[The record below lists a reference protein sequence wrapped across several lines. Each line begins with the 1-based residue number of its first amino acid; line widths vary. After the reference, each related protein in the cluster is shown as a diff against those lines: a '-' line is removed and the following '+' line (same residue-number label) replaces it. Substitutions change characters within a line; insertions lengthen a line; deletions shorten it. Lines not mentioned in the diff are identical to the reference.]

1 MRTSASMGIHTPK
14 RNLETNTPRFRAS
27 GEADLWV
34 VARRA
39 LAVEQR
45 VIGIV
50 PAPVAASSLQVAR
63 ALADALASLTAGSI
77 AIVDADGSDI
87 GGAARDAAE
96 PLVLAR
102 WLAPRIALVGP
113 ESPPAAGHSAATL
126 ARLVRYTRARAGAT
140 VVDLSGL
147 EQQGEL
153 AGAFASCDA
162 VLLVAQRGRTREREL
177 LAAADLIGQSLL
189 LGVLLTV

>member
-1 MRTSASMGIHTPK
+1 MGIHTPQRK
-14 RNLETNTPRFRAS
+14 LESHAPRGRAS

-34 VARRA
+34 IARRA
-39 LAVEQR
+39 LAAAQR

-63 ALADALASLTAGSI
+63 ALAEALASLTAGSI
-77 AIVDADGSDI
+77 AIVDADGSDV
-87 GGAARDAAE
+87 GGATRDAAE

-113 ESPPAAGHSAATL
+113 DAPPAVGHAAATL

-147 EQQGEL
+147 EQHGEL
-153 AGAFASCDA
+153 AGAFASCDS
-162 VLLVAQRGRTREREL
+162 VLLVAQAGRTREREL
-177 LAAADLIGQSLL
+177 LAAADLIGEPLL
-189 LGVLLTV
+189 LGVLLTR

>member
-1 MRTSASMGIHTPK
+1 MGIHTPK
-14 RNLETNTPRFRAS
+14 RNLEPHAPRARAS

-39 LAVEQR
+39 LAAERR

-50 PAPVAASSLQVAR
+50 PVPVASSSLQVAR

-77 AIVDADGSDI
+77 AIVDADGSDV
-87 GGAARDAAE
+87 GGATRDAAE
-96 PLVLAR
+96 PLILAR
-102 WLAPRIALVGP
+102 WLAPRVALVGP
-113 ESPPAAGHSAATL
+113 EAPPAVGQCAATL
-126 ARLVRYTRARAGAT
+126 ARLVRYTRVRAGAT

-162 VLLVAQRGRTREREL
+162 VLLVAQAGRAREREL
-177 LAAADLIGQSLL
+177 LLAAELIGEPLL
-189 LGVLLTV
+189 LGVLLTM